1 MVRTPT
7 QRFALR
13 TDQVVAP
20 IFEPA
25 LGNHV
30 GRLVGMDWDVGGDV
44 MFFQQI
50 GKPTI
55 AVAGVTSQRHRLQRE
70 TIQ

>member
-7 QRFALR
+7 QGLALW
-13 TDQVVAP
+13 TNQVVGV
-20 IFEPA
+20 IGEVTTGHHTGF
-25 LGNHV
+25 LFRV
-30 GRLVGMDWDVGGDV
+30 DGDV
-44 MFFQQI
+44 RGDVLFFQQMSE
-50 GKPTI
+50 PTI

>member
-7 QRFALR
+7 QDLALWAN
-13 TDQVVAP
+13 QVVAV
-20 IFEPA
+20 IDEIAAGHHAGF
-25 LGNHV
+25 LFRVDGNV
-30 GRLVGMDWDVGGDV
+30 RGDV
-44 MFFQQI
+44 PVLQQMA
-50 GKPTI
+50 KPTI